1 MFKSI
6 LPSKQMY
13 SMMHNSNKYH
23 HTLHLINFL
32 SRLQNKIP
40 YIKDVNVFVGRNSQ
54 NKNVIQYLE
63 VDNQKFDH
71 SFLLKYFSDYNS
83 QYIQLHEMKEYI
95 KIIKLRIWLVVFTI
109 ILKRNTF
116 IYIITNRIILY
127 IVLPR
132 AIQMNIL
139 QTIPL
144 CECM

>member
-1 MFKSI
+1 M
-6 LPSKQMY
+6 
-13 SMMHNSNKYH
+13 
-23 HTLHLINFL
+23 
-32 SRLQNKIP
+32 
-40 YIKDVNVFVGRNSQ
+40 
-54 NKNVIQYLE
+54 
-63 VDNQKFDH
+63 
-71 SFLLKYFSDYNS
+71 
-83 QYIQLHEMKEYI
+83 HEMKEYI
-95 KIIKLRIWLVVFTI
+95 QIITLRIWLVVFTM